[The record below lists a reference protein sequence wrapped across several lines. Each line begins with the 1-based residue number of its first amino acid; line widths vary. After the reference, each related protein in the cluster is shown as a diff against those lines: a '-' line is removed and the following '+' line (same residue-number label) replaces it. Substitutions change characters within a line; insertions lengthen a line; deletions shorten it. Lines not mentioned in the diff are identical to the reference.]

1 MTSRLV
7 DVRAR
12 KDKILGITIDQ
23 YIKTVSP
30 VSSMFLATEY
40 NLELS
45 PASIRNILAELEE
58 DGYLTHPH
66 TSAGR
71 IPTQMGYRYYVDHLM
86 DEIQLLEEEK
96 QRIKAEV
103 DQNSME
109 LEELLD
115 KTSRVLS
122 DTTHYTSIIS
132 VDGWGNK
139 VFCCGTSFIV
149 DYPEYQDIKK
159 IGNILTALDEKEQLL
174 GIINQDLAKK
184 INIYIGHEMACSEI
198 NSCSLVVSRYRS
210 KEGTTGRLAVLGP
223 TRMNYEHVV
232 SAIDYLS
239 HHLMEEIL

>member
-122 DTTHYTSIIS
+122 NTTHYTSIVS
-132 VDGWGNK
+132 VDGWVNK

-198 NSCSLVVSRYRS
+198 NSCSLVVSRYKSR
-210 KEGTTGRLAVLGP
+210 EGTTGRLAVLGP
-223 TRMNYEHVV
+223 TPINY
-232 SAIDYLS
+232 
-239 HHLMEEIL
+239 